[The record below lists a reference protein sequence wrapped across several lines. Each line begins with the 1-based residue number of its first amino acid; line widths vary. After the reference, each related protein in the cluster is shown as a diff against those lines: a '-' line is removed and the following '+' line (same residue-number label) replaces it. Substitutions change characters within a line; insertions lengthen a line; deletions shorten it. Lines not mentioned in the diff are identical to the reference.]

1 MLKAKQSLNG
11 FTSSEL
17 PLARDDDSDT
27 DSFLSAE
34 GDMEVQI
41 PYRCFCCSFSII
53 FVFSLTKWDYGP

>member
-1 MLKAKQSLNG
+1 MLKAKQSLDG

-27 DSFLSAE
+27 DSFLSAK

-41 PYRCFCCSFSII
+41 PY
-53 FVFSLTKWDYGP
+53 